1 LQQRARNAAQKNKK
15 IALKKIPLS
24 RTPRTNSAFLSI
36 AELTRLLEDFIPI
49 GIGMK
54 NPDTESGLSALVA
67 GTGIEPVTSG
77 L

>member
-1 LQQRARNAAQKNKK
+1 MPPKKNKK
-15 IALKKIPLS
+15 KLLSLKKISLS

-49 GIGMK
+49 GVGMK
-54 NPDTESGLSALVA
+54 NPDTGSGLSALVA